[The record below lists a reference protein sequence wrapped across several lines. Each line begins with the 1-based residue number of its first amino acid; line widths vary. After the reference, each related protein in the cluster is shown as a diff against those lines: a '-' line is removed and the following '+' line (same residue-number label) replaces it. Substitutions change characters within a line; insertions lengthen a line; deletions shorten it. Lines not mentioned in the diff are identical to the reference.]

1 MLKEL
6 KEMKDDEDGNDCL
19 SKLVTTTKSQDYSEL
34 VLVLE
39 THMDYIDL
47 VSLIKYF

>member
-1 MLKEL
+1 MLKLIKEL
-6 KEMKDDEDGNDCL
+6 KPTEGCDLL
-19 SKLVTTTKSQDYSEL
+19 SKLVTTTKSNDMSEL

-39 THMDYIDL
+39 FHQDYIDL